1 MTLSTS
7 SVISQALVVKLRAA
21 TSLYSGLTGGVHEG
35 FAPSKVPYP
44 FLTYQLISAPISYVW
59 GSMMYLAGYDLVIW
73 DTDSVRAKNLDTLML
88 TALND
93 AALSVTG
100 QSKVLCTRIADLSS
114 QDVDEEG
121 RKLYA
126 VGGSYAVWTDQP
138 R

>member
-44 FLTYQLISAPISYVW
+44 FLAYQLISAPISYVW